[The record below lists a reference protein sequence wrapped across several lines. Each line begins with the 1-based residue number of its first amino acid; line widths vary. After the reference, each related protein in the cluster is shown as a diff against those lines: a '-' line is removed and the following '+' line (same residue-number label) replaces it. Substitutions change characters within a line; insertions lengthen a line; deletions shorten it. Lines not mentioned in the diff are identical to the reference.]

1 MESHEKDSIGSRFH
15 HLCFRHRRVRAARH
29 QEAAAPA
36 TGDKGSYEN
45 ALAAAKAEQKKAAA
59 VGGEWRDT
67 GKVLKSAEEAAAKGD
82 YATAKKLADQAAFQ
96 GRMGQEQAA
105 SQVGVGNPAYLYH

>member
-1 MESHEKDSIGSRFH
+1 MKKI
-15 HLCFRHRRVRAARH
+15 LLVAAITTFAFGIVGCA
-29 QEAAAPA
+29 QQGTKEAAAPA
-36 TGDKGSYEN
+36 TGDKGAYES
-45 ALAAAKAEQKKAAA
+45 ALAAAKNEQKKAAA

-67 GKVLKSAEEAAAKGD
+67 GKVLQSAEEAAAKGD
-82 YATAKKLADQAAFQ
+82 YATAKKLADKAAFE